1 MSLFKLLFKFNPSKL
16 KVVPAERMTMQMRE
30 QISEFLG
37 DISKRITKGDYDV
50 TPGQLQYLKDQGDEI
65 TRMDMILAD
74 RAARNKQGVGSF
86 MKRKPKE
93 KPSAEVVD
101 FPKTPKPPEGEP
113 FAFGGRVGYAVG
125 GLSKGL
131 QALVKQI
138 NKRFGKGT
146 LKTADEIDRP
156 ESAKTK
162 QAIEDF
168 EKRNPNP
175 KRELT
180 DEEYEDFVEELGGE
194 DYLESYNF
202 DGTVGDAQRILKE
215 QKDYMD
221 YMYQQ
226 YRTGKLNPQPGE
238 NSRSRMNYLRD
249 KLEEAEMTDDTR
261 LITRDEID
269 ELNDLEQRFE
279 YLDLTEKA
287 QDVARPLSNE
297 EITRLK
303 ELDDMGFANVLKAL
317 DRTKKAGGGL
327 ATLFMER

>member
-30 QISEFLG
+30 QISEFLN

-50 TPGQLQYLKDQGDEI
+50 TPGQLKYLKEQGDEV

-168 EKRNPNP
+168 ELRNPDP
-175 KRELT
+175 KRQLT
-180 DEEYEDFVEELGGE
+180 DDEIDDLAGEVGEL
-194 DYLESYNF
+194 DAYDF
-202 DGTVGDAQRILKE
+202 DGTVESANRIRKE
-215 QKDYMD
+215 YKDYMD
-221 YMYQQ
+221 DMYQQ
-226 YRTGKLNPQPGE
+226 YRTGKLDPQPGE

-249 KLEEAEMTDDTR
+249 KLEEAEMTDDRR

>member
-30 QISEFLG
+30 QISEFLN

-50 TPGQLQYLKDQGDEI
+50 TPGQLQYLKDQGDEV

-168 EKRNPNP
+168 ELRNPDP
-175 KRELT
+175 KRQLT
-180 DEEYEDFVEELGGE
+180 DDEIDDLAGEVGEL
-194 DYLESYNF
+194 DAYDF
-202 DGTVGDAQRILKE
+202 DGTVESANRIRKE
-215 QKDYMD
+215 YKDYMND
-221 YMYQQ
+221 MYQQ
-226 YRTGKLNPQPGE
+226 YRTGKLDPQPGE

-249 KLEEAEMTDDTR
+249 KLEEAEMTDDRR

>member
-37 DISKRITKGDYDV
+37 EVSKKITKGDYDV
-50 TPGQLQYLKDQGDEI
+50 TPGQLKYLKDQGDEV

-146 LKTADEIDRP
+146 LKTADERDRP

-168 EKRNPNP
+168 ELRNPDP
-175 KRELT
+175 KRQLT
-180 DEEYEDFVEELGGE
+180 DDEIDDLAGEVGEL
-194 DYLESYNF
+194 DAYDF
-202 DGTVGDAQRILKE
+202 DGTVESANRIRKE
-215 QKDYMD
+215 YKDYMD
-221 YMYQQ
+221 DMYRQ
-226 YRTGKLNPQPGE
+226 YRAGKLDPQPGE

-249 KLEEAEMTDDTR
+249 KLEEAEMTDDRR

>member
-37 DISKRITKGDYDV
+37 EVSKKITKGDYDV
-50 TPGQLQYLKDQGDEI
+50 TPGQLKYLKDQGDEV

-168 EKRNPNP
+168 ELRNPDP
-175 KRELT
+175 KRQLT
-180 DEEYEDFVEELGGE
+180 DDEIDDLAGEVGEL
-194 DYLESYNF
+194 DAYDF
-202 DGTVGDAQRILKE
+202 DGTVESANRIRKE
-215 QKDYMD
+215 YKDYMD
-221 YMYQQ
+221 DMYRQ
-226 YRTGKLNPQPGE
+226 YRAGKLDPQPGE

-249 KLEEAEMTDDTR
+249 KLEEAEMTDDRR